1 MKKLNSIDLFID
13 KLSTQDVSNNTT
25 NMYFGN
31 TIASQ
36 ICRKNLKLYL
46 NKMIDVKPSHLLLGE
61 APGYKGCGITGIAF
75 TSERIL
81 NENTFYKN
89 QGFRCL
95 NKPSKLSSEISATI
109 VWSVL
114 DNYTNI
120 PLIWNIFPFHPHDTS
135 KKKSNRTPTETELE
149 LGKVYL
155 NLLLKIFNIDNIIAL
170 GRKPESKLKGFGY
183 HYGYIRHPANGGK
196 NKFVNGLKEVLK

>member
-13 KLSTQDVSNNTT
+13 KLSTQVVSNNTT

-46 NKMIDVKPSHLLLGE
+46 NKMIEARPSHLLLGE

-81 NENTFYKN
+81 SENKFYKN
-89 QGFRCL
+89 KVF
-95 NKPSKLSSEISATI
+95 
-109 VWSVL
+109 
-114 DNYTNI
+114 
-120 PLIWNIFPFHPHDTS
+120 DT
-135 KKKSNRTPTETELE
+135 
-149 LGKVYL
+149 
-155 NLLLKIFNIDNIIAL
+155 
-170 GRKPESKLKGFGY
+170 
-183 HYGYIRHPANGGK
+183 
-196 NKFVNGLKEVLK
+196 

>member
-13 KLSTQDVSNNTT
+13 KLSTQVVSNNTT

-89 QGFRCL
+89 QGF
-95 NKPSKLSSEISATI
+95 
-109 VWSVL
+109 
-114 DNYTNI
+114 
-120 PLIWNIFPFHPHDTS
+120 F
-135 KKKSNRTPTETELE
+135 
-149 LGKVYL
+149 
-155 NLLLKIFNIDNIIAL
+155 
-170 GRKPESKLKGFGY
+170 
-183 HYGYIRHPANGGK
+183 
-196 NKFVNGLKEVLK
+196 

>member
-13 KLSTQDVSNNTT
+13 KLSTQVVSNNTT

-120 PLIWNIFPFHPHDTS
+120 PLIWNIFPFHQS
-135 KKKSNRTPTETELE
+135 IS
-149 LGKVYL
+149 
-155 NLLLKIFNIDNIIAL
+155 IIIA
-170 GRKPESKLKGFGY
+170 RSF
-183 HYGYIRHPANGGK
+183 IIIS
-196 NKFVNGLKEVLK
+196 